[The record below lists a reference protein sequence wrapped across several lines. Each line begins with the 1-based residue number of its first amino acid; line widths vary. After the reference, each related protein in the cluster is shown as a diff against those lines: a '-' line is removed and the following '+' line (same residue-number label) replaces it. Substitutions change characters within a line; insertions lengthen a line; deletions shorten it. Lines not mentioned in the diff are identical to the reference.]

1 MEGLDLVTGALDA
14 GGVGLREYEAAE
26 TTTAGE
32 KHFALID
39 FGAKKG
45 IIRELRSRGC
55 RVTVLPHSATLEDI
69 EKIAPQAVLLSNGP
83 GDPAVL
89 ESVIVQVRRMIGRYP
104 VFGIC
109 LGHQLIALALGAK
122 TYKMKFGHHGL
133 NHPVRDEGSG
143 KIIIS
148 SQNHG
153 FAVDENS
160 LPERVEVTMRNANDG
175 TVEGLRHEELPVVS
189 VQFHPEAAPG
199 PHDSRWI
206 FDDFLA
212 KAAGKEDESHAGSE

>member
-1 MEGLDLVTGALDA
+1 
-14 GGVGLREYEAAE
+14 
-26 TTTAGE
+26 
-32 KHFALID
+32 
-39 FGAKKG
+39 
-45 IIRELRSRGC
+45 
-55 RVTVLPHSATLEDI
+55 
-69 EKIAPQAVLLSNGP
+69 
-83 GDPAVL
+83 
-89 ESVIVQVRRMIGRYP
+89 
-104 VFGIC
+104 
-109 LGHQLIALALGAK
+109 
-122 TYKMKFGHHGL
+122 MKFGHHGL